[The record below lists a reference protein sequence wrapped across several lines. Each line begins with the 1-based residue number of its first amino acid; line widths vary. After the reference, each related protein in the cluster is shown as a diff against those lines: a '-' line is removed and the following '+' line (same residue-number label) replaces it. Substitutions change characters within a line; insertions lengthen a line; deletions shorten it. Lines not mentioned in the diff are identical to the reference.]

1 MRGLNLSLFLYMNN
15 RLFSTHDII
24 QPLVSSWGTLV
35 LGTVLF
41 ALLVVGITLI
51 QPLKYQATV
60 RLLVIQKSDTV
71 VDPYTSSRGAEK
83 IAQLITQIVHSDSFM
98 EKVVSSGFQ
107 VRDEYGTDLDL
118 RRKRWAKT
126 IEARQ
131 VPETAI
137 IELFVYH
144 ISVEQARNIVK
155 AASTALQTKS
165 SEYHGAGENVQ
176 LREIDSA
183 VVSRFPVKPNIVLNA
198 IAGVII
204 GFCVSAGFIVARA
217 RKRVGMNEAVRIR
230 VMGDV

>member
-1 MRGLNLSLFLYMNN
+1 MNY
-15 RLFSTHDII
+15 RLFSG
-24 QPLVSSWGTLV
+24 QELVKMLTARLGTLV
-35 LGTVLF
+35 FGTALF
-41 ALLVVGITLI
+41 TLLVIGLTLI
-51 QPLKYQATV
+51 QPLKYQATA

-98 EKVVSSGFQ
+98 EKVLSSGFQ
-107 VRDEYGTDLDL
+107 VRDEYSSDLDL
-118 RRKRWAKT
+118 RRKKWNKT

-144 ISVEQARNIVK
+144 TSVEQARNIAK
-155 AASTALQTKS
+155 AASTALQTKA

-183 VVSRFPVKPNIVLNA
+183 VVSRFPMKPNIIVNV

-204 GFCVSAGFIVARA
+204 GLFVSAGFIVLYAS
-217 RKRVGMNEAVRIR
+217 RVHSGVNNTVRIR

>member
-1 MRGLNLSLFLYMNN
+1 MNN
-15 RLFSTHDII
+15 RLFSVQDVIK
-24 QPLVSSWGTLV
+24 PLVSSWGMLV
-35 LGTVLF
+35 LGTMLF

-51 QPLKYQATV
+51 QPLKYSSTV
-60 RLLVIQKSDTV
+60 RLLVIQKSDSV

-98 EKVVSSGFQ
+98 EKDVSSGFQ
-107 VRDEYGTDLDL
+107 VRDDYGSDLDA
-118 RRKRWAKT
+118 RRKKWNKT

-155 AASTALQTKS
+155 AASTALQTKA

-176 LREIDSA
+176 LREIDGA
-183 VVSRFPVKPNIVLNA
+183 VVSRFPIKPNVILNA

-204 GFCVSAGFIVARA
+204 GLCVSGGFIVVRA
-217 RKRVGMNEAVRIR
+217 RKRADMNEAVRIR

>member
-1 MRGLNLSLFLYMNN
+1 MNN
-15 RLFSTHDII
+15 RLFSVQDVIK
-24 QPLVSSWGTLV
+24 PLVSSWGMLV
-35 LGTVLF
+35 LGTMLF

-51 QPLKYQATV
+51 QPLKYSSTV
-60 RLLVIQKSDTV
+60 RLLVIQKSDSV

-107 VRDEYGTDLDL
+107 VRDDYGSDLDA
-118 RRKRWAKT
+118 RRKKWNKT

-155 AASTALQTKS
+155 AASTALQTKA

-176 LREIDSA
+176 LREIDGA
-183 VVSRFPVKPNIVLNA
+183 VVSRFPIKPNVILNA

-204 GFCVSAGFIVARA
+204 WLCVSGGFIVVRA
-217 RKRVGMNEAVRIR
+217 RKRADMNEAVRIR

>member
-1 MRGLNLSLFLYMNN
+1 MNN
-15 RLFSTHDII
+15 RLFSVQDVIK
-24 QPLVSSWGTLV
+24 PLVSSWGMLV
-35 LGTVLF
+35 LGTMLF

-51 QPLKYQATV
+51 QPLKYSSTV
-60 RLLVIQKSDTV
+60 RLLVIQKSDSV

-107 VRDEYGTDLDL
+107 VRDDYGSDLDA
-118 RRKRWAKT
+118 RRKKWNKT

-131 VPETAI
+131 VQETAI

-155 AASTALQTKS
+155 AASTALQTKA

-176 LREIDSA
+176 LREIDGA
-183 VVSRFPVKPNIVLNA
+183 VVSRFPIKPNVILNA

-204 GFCVSAGFIVARA
+204 GLCVSGGFIVVRA
-217 RKRVGMNEAVRIR
+217 RKRADMNEAVRIR

>member
-1 MRGLNLSLFLYMNN
+1 MNN
-15 RLFSTHDII
+15 RLFSVQDVIK
-24 QPLVSSWGTLV
+24 PLVSSWGMLV
-35 LGTVLF
+35 LGTMLF

-51 QPLKYQATV
+51 QPLKYSSTV
-60 RLLVIQKSDTV
+60 RLLVIQKSDSV

-107 VRDEYGTDLDL
+107 VRDDYGSDLDA
-118 RRKRWAKT
+118 RRKKWNKT

-155 AASTALQTKS
+155 AASTALQTKA

-176 LREIDSA
+176 LREIDGA
-183 VVSRFPVKPNIVLNA
+183 VVSRFPIKPNVILNA

-204 GFCVSAGFIVARA
+204 GLCVSGGFIVVRA
-217 RKRVGMNEAVRIR
+217 RKRADMNEAVRIR

>member
-1 MRGLNLSLFLYMNN
+1 M
-15 RLFSTHDII
+15 
-24 QPLVSSWGTLV
+24 
-35 LGTVLF
+35 
-41 ALLVVGITLI
+41 
-51 QPLKYQATV
+51 
-60 RLLVIQKSDTV
+60 IQKSDSV

-107 VRDEYGTDLDL
+107 VRDDYGSDLDA
-118 RRKRWAKT
+118 RRKKWNKT

-155 AASTALQTKS
+155 AASTALQTKA

-176 LREIDSA
+176 LREIDGA
-183 VVSRFPVKPNIVLNA
+183 VVSRFPIKPNVILNA

-204 GFCVSAGFIVARA
+204 GLCVSGGFIVVRA
-217 RKRVGMNEAVRIR
+217 RKRADMNEAVRIR